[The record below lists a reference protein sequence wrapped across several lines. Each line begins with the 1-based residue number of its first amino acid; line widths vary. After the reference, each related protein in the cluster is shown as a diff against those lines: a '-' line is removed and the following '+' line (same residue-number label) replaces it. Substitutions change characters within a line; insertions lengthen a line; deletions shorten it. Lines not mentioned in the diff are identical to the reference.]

1 MRFQNIISSIANGF
15 ARTSVA
21 GTEMLRN
28 LLPGQEI
35 SGTQE
40 GRHLPA
46 RMRLIRLNPLADV
59 QQTSGGT
66 ALVVRPYAAYVP
78 GTQGKKPAF
87 GEQFALIGR
96 LANAAISDV
105 AGQSPRMS
113 SRTDEQASHTW
124 SLVTR
129 CQQVQKAQSGK
140 S

>member
-35 SGTQE
+35 PGTQE
-40 GRHLPA
+40 DRHLPA
-46 RMRLIRLNPLADV
+46 RLWLTRLNPLTGV
-59 QQTSGGT
+59 QLASGDT
-66 ALVVRPYAAYVP
+66 AMAIRPDAGYVP
-78 GTQGKKPAF
+78 GTQGKQPAF
-87 GEQFALIGR
+87 GEQFAYRGK

-105 AGQSPRMS
+105 AGQSPQMSHEQTGRM
-113 SRTDEQASHTW
+113 W
-124 SLVTR
+124 SLISR
-129 CQQVQKAQSGK
+129 CQSSQKAQSGK